1 MHIKIA
7 AVVRVLLNGGV
18 ERVNKVEN
26 SGKLDLIDRA
36 TVSTAAMRL
45 HQSCNFTGS
54 VTRHAAAATSRALL
68 ILVASAMLVRLW
80 DQNVLNSIRF
90 DIAGIIED

>member
-26 SGKLDLIDRA
+26 YGKLDLIDLSKIMGNWTLS
-36 TVSTAAMRL
+36 TVTL
-45 HQSCNFTGS
+45 GS
-54 VTRHAAAATSRALL
+54 VTRQCCCHLAGATGTSS
-68 ILVASAMLVRLW
+68 VGHVGSV
-80 DQNVLNSIRF
+80 VESKCT
-90 DIAGIIED
+90 